1 MAGERGFATR
11 EHMCVHAPDPGVAL
25 PPQGVPLPL
34 GRCSAAR
41 SVCGGAAFKRERGS
55 KRETLTCPR
64 TLMDTMFGS
73 ASLLSA
79 FTLSSALLIVSLRLC
94 GVVREQEARWG
105 GALM

>member
-11 EHMCVHAPDPGVAL
+11 EHMCIHAPDPGVAL
-25 PPQGVPLPL
+25 SPREYRCPWGVALPHAVCAA
-34 GRCSAAR
+34 GRRSNAR
-41 SVCGGAAFKRERGS
+41 EGAK
-55 KRETLTCPR
+55 LTCPR

>member
-1 MAGERGFATR
+1 
-11 EHMCVHAPDPGVAL
+11 
-25 PPQGVPLPL
+25 
-34 GRCSAAR
+34 
-41 SVCGGAAFKRERGS
+41 
-55 KRETLTCPR
+55 
-64 TLMDTMFGS
+64 MDTMFGS

>member
-1 MAGERGFATR
+1 MRTR
-11 EHMCVHAPDPGVAL
+11 
-25 PPQGVPLPL
+25 
-34 GRCSAAR
+34 AR
-41 SVCGGAAFKRERGS
+41 SRRRAAPPGSTAALGALLCRTQCVRRGRRSNAREGA
-55 KRETLTCPR
+55 KLLTLTCPR

>member
-41 SVCGGAAFKRERGS
+41 SVCGGGGVQTRERERG
-55 KRETLTCPR
+55 TLTCPR